1 MDSPDTPRRQA
12 AFARLPIL
20 DARRAIVGYELV
32 DNGCT
37 EPGEEDTV
45 QARDADLLFNA
56 MAMQEQA
63 TGEHRL
69 LLVRCR
75 LETLEGGHLDLVDPG
90 HVVIEVA
97 LPTRVDPQRITAGAV
112 LLAGLRQQ
120 GFRVAL
126 RHEALASTW
135 QPWLAHANFVKIDF
149 SRLPA
154 AALPSILKTARRQAD
169 VRLIACGIESAQQQA
184 DAAAEGLDWFQGPW
198 FTKPVWVRSQVV
210 RPSQAVV
217 LELIGLVR
225 RGADLPFLEAVL
237 KRDPAL
243 SFNLLRFI
251 NRPGFGLSGEITSFA
266 HAVMILGTDRLL
278 RWACLLVATARDGAS
293 PAVARTAVVRGR
305 LMELLAENLLTHE
318 ECDHAFVAGVFSLL
332 DAMTGVAMPRALD
345 GLPLPDPVLD
355 VLLERSGAL
364 APFLE
369 LTEACESADEEAFA
383 RAASMLGLSSHQIN
397 MAHLDALVWAEE
409 LMAG

>member
-1 MDSPDTPRRQA
+1 MDSPDTPPSQA

-32 DNGCT
+32 DNGFA
-37 EPGEEDTV
+37 GHADEDP
-45 QARDADLLFNA
+45 ARSRDADLLLNA
-56 MAMQEQA
+56 MALQEPA
-63 TGEHRL
+63 SGEQRL
-69 LLVRCR
+69 LLARCR

-90 HVVIEVA
+90 RVVIEVA
-97 LPTRVDPQRITAGAV
+97 LPAHADARRITEGAI

-120 GFRVAL
+120 GFRLAL

-135 QPWLAHANFVKIDF
+135 QTWLAHANYLKVDV
-149 SRLPA
+149 SQLPA
-154 AALPSILKTARRQAD
+154 AALPALVKTARRSAD
-169 VRLIACGIESAQQQA
+169 VRLIACGITSAQQQA
-184 DAAAEGLDWFQGPW
+184 DAAALGLEWFQGPW
-198 FTKPVWVRSQVV
+198 FTQPVWVRSQVV

-217 LELIGLVR
+217 LELIGLIR
-225 RGADLPFLEAVL
+225 RGADLPFIESVL

-243 SFNLLRFI
+243 SFNLLKFI
-251 NRPGFGLSGEITSFA
+251 NRPGFGLSGEVTSFA
-266 HAVMILGTDRLL
+266 HAAMILGTDRLL

-305 LMELLAENLLTHE
+305 LMELLAENLLTSE

-332 DAMTGVAMPRALD
+332 DAMTGVALTRALD
-345 GLPLPDPVLD
+345 GLPLPDPVRD
-355 VLLERSGAL
+355 VLLERSGTL

-369 LTEACESADEEAFA
+369 LTEACETADDEAFA
-383 RAASMLGLSSHQIN
+383 RAASALGLPGHKIN
-397 MAHLDALVWAEE
+397 QAHLDALVWAEE

>member
-1 MDSPDTPRRQA
+1 MESPEPPRTQA
-12 AFARLPIL
+12 AFARLPLL
-20 DARRAIVGYELV
+20 DARRAILGYELV
-32 DNGCT
+32 DNGYAG
-37 EPGEEDTV
+37 PGDEDP
-45 QARDADLLFNA
+45 AGSRDADLLFNA

-63 TGEHRL
+63 SGEQRL

-75 LETLEGGHLDLVDPG
+75 LETLEAGHLDLVDPAR
-90 HVVIEVA
+90 VVIEVA
-97 LPTRVDPQRITAGAV
+97 LPAQADAQRVTDGAI

-126 RHEALASTW
+126 RHDALASTW
-135 QPWLAHANFVKIDF
+135 QSWLVHANFLKIDF
-149 SRLPA
+149 PRVPA
-154 AALPSILKTARRQAD
+154 AALPSLLKVARHQTDA
-169 VRLIACGIESAQQQA
+169 RLIACGIESAQQQA
-184 DAAAEGLDWFQGPW
+184 DAAAAGLEWFQGPW
-198 FTKPVWVRSQVV
+198 FTQPVWVRSQVV

-225 RGADLPFLEAVL
+225 RGADLPFIEAVL

-243 SFNLLRFI
+243 SFNLLKFI
-251 NRPGFGLSGEITSFA
+251 NSPAFGLSGEITSFA

-305 LMELLAENLLTHE
+305 LMELLAETRLTPE

-332 DAMTGVAMPRALD
+332 DAMTGVAMTRALE
-345 GLPLPDPVLD
+345 GLPLPEPVRD

-369 LTEACESADEEAFA
+369 LTEACETADDAAFA
-383 RAASMLGLSSHQIN
+383 RAAGELQLSSHQIN